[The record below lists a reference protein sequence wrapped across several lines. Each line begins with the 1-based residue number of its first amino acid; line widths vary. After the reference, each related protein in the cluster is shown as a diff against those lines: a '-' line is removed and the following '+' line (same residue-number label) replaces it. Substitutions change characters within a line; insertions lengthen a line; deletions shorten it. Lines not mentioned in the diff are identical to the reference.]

1 MGHVSRRDFLKK
13 AVPVIAGVGLAGALR
28 IDPIFGASSNARPT
42 QGTQLSTASYV
53 IYYQDN
59 FYAQNGTT
67 GIVDFSGTDA
77 ATVIQAAIDALSE
90 GGLIILRR
98 GIYALTNYIR
108 VSKGIHLLGEK
119 GAVLRVDDGAQSSA
133 NPFNILEV
141 AGDNVT
147 VENLE
152 LEGNAASNPN
162 LAGTTP
168 DPPPANPN
176 IQSGIVVRSG
186 HNAEVLNCHIHD
198 TWNAGIWLAA
208 ADGDVNGC
216 EIASCV
222 IERTGRSFSDP
233 SSTNPP
239 QSANAVYVFRLQ
251 GLASGS
257 TSGSNIHDNAI
268 SETHGRGI
276 YLHFDEDS
284 MISNNILTKTAEP
297 SAETAGIIVDDGAK
311 RIIIRGNNTSGYGPG
326 IFIAWAGSE
335 DIIIEANGC
344 FDAPISGGSGSGIL
358 VDTSI
363 ASDPPLRTLIIK
375 GNICKGN
382 ALPGISVS
390 ASETII
396 EGNICY
402 NNNKDCGA
410 PPTMRAGILIL
421 TGQSPVISNL
431 SIIGNRCFDDQPT
444 PTQNYGISV
453 SQMSNRI
460 TDILISN
467 NDLRSNGYGGIGALD
482 CSSRRVTGNLGYNPQ
497 GLAPIAV
504 GDSPFTYVNRD
515 GVPEAVYIAGGTVS
529 EISKD
534 GTVLFTSSPAT
545 VWLDPDESVTL
556 THLDPP
562 QMLKDRR

>member
-1 MGHVSRRDFLKK
+1 MGHFSRRDFLKK
-13 AVPVIAGVGLAGALR
+13 AVPVIAGVGIAGALR
-28 IDPIFGASSNARPT
+28 IDPIFAASSSARPS
-42 QGTQLSTASYV
+42 QANQLSTASYIV
-53 IYYQDN
+53 YYQDN

-67 GIVDFSGTDA
+67 GIIDYSGTDA
-77 ATVIQAAIDALSE
+77 ATVIQAAIDALTE
-90 GGLIILRR
+90 GGLIVLRR
-98 GIYALTNYIR
+98 GIYNLTNCIR
-108 VSKGIHLLGEK
+108 VSKAIHFLGEE
-119 GAVLRVDDGAQSSA
+119 GAILRVDDGAQNST

-141 AGDNVT
+141 NGDKAKI
-147 VENLE
+147 ENIE
-152 LEGNAASNPN
+152 LDGNTTSNSN
-162 LAGTTP
+162 FAGTTL
-168 DPPPANPN
+168 DPAPANPN

-186 HNAEVLNCHIHD
+186 QNVEISNCYIHD

-208 ADGDVNGC
+208 TDGDVVGS
-216 EIASCV
+216 EIASCQ
-222 IERTGRSFSDP
+222 IEHTGRSFTDR

-251 GLASGS
+251 GL
-257 TSGSNIHDNAI
+257 TSGLTSRSKIHDNAI

-276 YLHFDEDS
+276 YLHFDTDS
-284 MISNNILTKTAEP
+284 MISNNILNKTPEL
-297 SAETAGIIVDDGAK
+297 SAETAGIVVDDGAK

-326 IFIAWAGSE
+326 MFIAWAGSE

-382 ALPGISVS
+382 ALQGISLS

-410 PPTMRAGILIL
+410 PPAIRAGILIL
-421 TGQSPVISNL
+421 SGQSPVISNI
-431 SIIGNRCFDDQPT
+431 SISGNRCFDDQQT

-453 SQMSNRI
+453 AQMSNQI
-460 TDILISN
+460 IGILISN
-467 NDLRSNGYGGIGALD
+467 NDLRSNGYGGIGELD
-482 CSSRRVTGNLGYNPQ
+482 CSSCRVTGNLGYNPQ
-497 GLAPIAV
+497 GLAPIVV

-556 THLDPP
+556 THLDRP